1 MEETRKL
8 ALFRLGQIVATPGA
22 LQALERAGETPQK
35 FLERHVC
42 GDWGD
47 LDEEDRQENALSL
60 EHSFRLLSAYQTT
73 AGEKLWVITEANRT
87 LTTIL
92 LPAEY

>member
-1 MEETRKL
+1 MNQTPKL

-22 LQALERAGETPQK
+22 LRALETAGDTPQT

-47 LDEEDRQENALSL
+47 LDEDDRKENALSL
-60 EHSFRLLSAYQTT
+60 EHGFRLLSVYQTT
-73 AGEKLWVITEANRT
+73 AGETLWVITEANREI
-87 LTTIL
+87 TTIL
-92 LPAEY
+92 LPEEY

>member
-1 MEETRKL
+1 MEETPRL

-22 LQALERAGETPQK
+22 LQALERAGEAPQK
-35 FLERHVC
+35 FLERHVR

-47 LDEEDRQENALSL
+47 LDEEDRQENALSV
-60 EHSFRLLSAYQTT
+60 EHNFRLLSAYQTA

-92 LPAEY
+92 LPSDY